1 MVQGLLSLLSTLLG
15 VLAGF
20 VAGVISVQLFAP
32 NLLRGAE
39 DKVSVPSEVTARIF
53 AAGDFKGVDSLR
65 RAQGRAQWLD
75 AGRIQIL
82 RFTNFKLSPGPDVRI
97 LLSREAGVSDGG
109 QIRLAQ
115 VLDVGELRGFS
126 GDQTIILPEGLDPAG
141 YSAVLLWDA
150 EFGQLYAVADLE
162 R

>member
-1 MVQGLLSLLSTLLG
+1 MFQGLLSLLSTLLG

-32 NLLRGAE
+32 DLLRGSEEA
-39 DKVSVPSEVTARIF
+39 SVPSEVTARIF
-53 AAGDFKGVDSLR
+53 AAGNIRGADDLR

-82 RFTNFKLSPGPDVRI
+82 RLTNFEVTPGPDVRV
-97 LLSREAGVSDGG
+97 LLSRADRVADGD

-115 VLDVGELRGFS
+115 VLDAGALQGFT
-126 GDQTIILPEGLDPAG
+126 GDQTIVLPEGLNPDDF
-141 YSAVLLWDA
+141 SAVLLWDA
-150 EFGQLYAVADLE
+150 EFRQLYAVAELE